1 MDFLLVSSRLN
12 GQVLRY
18 DGITGEF
25 VDVLVTAGS
34 GGLED
39 PLGITLGPDRDL
51 YVSSGI
57 LNDSVLRYDTQTGA
71 FIDTFAVGPILD
83 NPSSVVF
90 GPDDNL
96 YAISEGTNSVL
107 RYESTGLLVEETEF
121 VAPGSGGLNNP
132 FDLTFGPDGDLYV
145 SSSGTSQ
152 VLRYDG
158 ETGEFLGVF
167 ASGGGLQFPTG
178 ITFGPNGNLYVSSL
192 FTDQVLRYNGF
203 TGNFIGEF
211 IDPGSDAL
219 DGPFDLV
226 FGEDNNLY
234 VTSGGTNEVLRYNGI
249 TGNLIDVFASGEELD
264 GPIALVFAEA
274 MAAPSDIDEVIIQPA
289 NDRIEVLVGNP
300 VVFDVNYSTNPESLA
315 STGLGLR
322 MHWDSSQISLIAEG
336 LTNTLTEGEQP
347 TGTPQPDTQ
356 NLDGDPNTDFYIV
369 KAWADAGGNWPQEEP
384 GASERLFTANL
395 ITRNTL
401 TETSIN
407 FTSSS
412 IVDGVDFVASSVTL
426 LESQTDA
433 NLDIDGNGSVNALTD
448 GMLVLRYLL
457 GFRGDTLTGTAVGRV
472 AERSTSAEI
481 TNYLDPQRNAMLDVD
496 ADGIADALTD
506 GILILRYMFGLRGEP
521 LIEGAVGANATR
533 VNAVEIES
541 FLDSFDLSATPF
553 AQSFGAE
560 QVF

>member
-18 DGITGEF
+18 DGTTGEF
-25 VDVLVTAGS
+25 VDVLVAAGS
-34 GGLED
+34 GGLEA
-39 PLGITLGPDRDL
+39 PLGITLGPNGDL
-51 YVSSGI
+51 YVSSSF
-57 LNDSVLRYDTQTGA
+57 LSDSVLRYDTQTGA
-71 FIDTFAVGPILD
+71 FIDTFASGPVLD
-83 NPSSVVF
+83 NPGSLIF
-90 GPDDNL
+90 GPDGNL
-96 YAISEGTNSVL
+96 YTISEGTNSVL

-132 FDLTFGPDGDLYV
+132 SDIAFGPDGNLYV
-145 SSSGTSQ
+145 SSSNTNQ

-158 ETGEFLGVF
+158 ETGEFINVF
-167 ASGGGLQFPTG
+167 AQGGGLQFPTG

-192 FTDQVLRYNGF
+192 FTDQVLRYNGS
-203 TGNFIGEF
+203 GSFIGEF
-211 IDPGSDAL
+211 LDPGSEAL

-226 FGEDNNLY
+226 FGEDNSLY
-234 VTSGGTNEVLRYNGI
+234 VTSGGTNEILRYNGV
-249 TGNLIDVFASGEELD
+249 TGNLIDVFASGNELD
-264 GPIALVFAEA
+264 GPISLVFAEA

-289 NDRIEVLVGNP
+289 FDRIEVLVGNP
-300 VVFDVNYSTNPESLA
+300 VVFDVNYATNPASIP

-322 MHWDSSQISLIAEG
+322 MHWDSSQISLIE
-336 LTNTLTEGEQP
+336 LTNTLGEGEQP
-347 TGTPQPDTQ
+347 TGTAQPDTQ
-356 NLDGDPNTDFYIV
+356 NWDGDPNTDFYIV
-369 KAWADAGGNWPQEEP
+369 KAWGDPEGNWPQEEP
-384 GASERLFTANL
+384 QASETLFTANF
-395 ITRNTL
+395 ITRRNL

-426 LESQTDA
+426 LQSETDA
-433 NLDIDGNGSVNALTD
+433 NLDIDGNGIVNALTD

-457 GFRGDTLTGTAVGRV
+457 DFRGDSLTGTAVG
-472 AERSTSAEI
+472 AGATRSTSAEI

-521 LIEGAVGANATR
+521 LIEGALGGEATR
-533 VNAVEIES
+533 LNAVEIES

-560 QVF
+560 LVF